1 MFFIFET
8 NSQKLLLTAE
18 QVAIITETLSSAEVI
33 HEKYMGSN
41 KPYLMTIT
49 PPNVREAIRLTVID
63 KTSYDALVL
72 VTKLQAAANALKE
85 TS

>member
-18 QVAIITETLSSAEVI
+18 QVAILTETLASAELI

-41 KPYLMTIT
+41 KPNLVTII
-49 PPNVREAIRLTVID
+49 PPNIREAFRLNVLD
-63 KTSYDALVL
+63 QASYDAIVL
-72 VTKLQAAANALKE
+72 VTKLQAAADAEKNR
-85 TS
+85 

>member
-18 QVAIITETLSSAEVI
+18 QVAILTETLASAELI

-41 KPYLMTIT
+41 KPNLITII
-49 PPNVREAIRLTVID
+49 PPNIREAFRLNVLD
-63 KTSYDALVL
+63 QASYDAMVL
-72 VTKLQAAANALKE
+72 VTKLQAAA
-85 TS
+85 T

>member
-18 QVAIITETLSSAEVI
+18 QVAILTETLASAEVL

-41 KPYLMTIT
+41 KPYLITIT
-49 PPNVREAIRLTVID
+49 PPNVRETIRLTVID
-63 KTSYDALVL
+63 QTSYDAMVL
-72 VTKLQAAANALKE
+72 VTKLQAAADAEKNK
-85 TS
+85 

>member
-18 QVAIITETLSSAEVI
+18 QVAILTETLASAELI

-41 KPYLMTIT
+41 KPNLVTII
-49 PPNVREAIRLTVID
+49 PPNIKEAFRLNVLD
-63 KTSYDALVL
+63 QASYDAMVL
-72 VTKLQAAANALKE
+72 VTKLQAAA
-85 TS
+85 T